1 MNTDKKTASKKAP
14 GQLSER
20 ARRVLQNHN
29 IENIELLAKLTAD
42 DLLGW
47 KDLGRCTLEEILSEM
62 KRCNVVFR
70 ENKEC
75 PNLEYDEEFKEYI
88 CHGGC
93 NEECPIPDP
102 FSCPATV
109 DAYGNPLHPNVSGL
123 DSETEMWIFKRGN
136 VCTNASSVDMRTM
149 T

>member
-1 MNTDKKTASKKAP
+1 MNTDKTTAFKKAP

-20 ARRVLQNHN
+20 VRRVLHNHN
-29 IENIELLAKLTAD
+29 IENIESLAELTAD

-47 KDLGRCTLEEILSEM
+47 KELGRCTLEEILSEM
-62 KRCNVVFR
+62 KRCNVEFKA
-70 ENKEC
+70 NTEC

-93 NEECPIPDP
+93 NEVCPIPDP

-109 DAYGNPLHPNVSGL
+109 DAWGTSLHPYENGL
-123 DSETEMWIFKRGN
+123 DSETEAFG
-136 VCTNASSVDMRTM
+136 S
-149 T
+149 